1 VKRRLAIAAGAS
13 LALAAATLL
22 IPSAP
27 TTDPWG
33 WIVWGR
39 EITHHQFST
48 AIGGAPSWKP
58 LPVLFTTPLS
68 AFGGAA
74 PALWLVVARAG
85 GLLAL
90 VAAFRLGSRLG
101 GRTPACWRRRD
112 CF

>member
-1 VKRRLAIAAGAS
+1 MAAGC

-39 EITHHQFST
+39 EIVHLQFST

-58 LPVLFTTPLS
+58 LPVLFTAPLS
-68 AFGGAA
+68 
-74 PALWLVVARAG
+74 
-85 GLLAL
+85 L
-90 VAAFRLGSRLG
+90 VATRPC
-101 GRTPACWRRRD
+101 T
-112 CF
+112 